1 LIHLSIWKKK
11 TKNNMNKDQLAKDQ
25 LIQCLIDLSTRFGEL
40 GDKHTQ
46 SMLLVMAGAVKVN
59 SQEMLALWLGEYAK
73 LRIAL
78 MDMDENTP

>member
-1 LIHLSIWKKK
+1 MNED
-11 TKNNMNKDQLAKDQ
+11 TKNQLV
-25 LIQCLIDLSTRFGEL
+25 QCLIDLSNRFGEL

-78 MDMDENTP
+78 MDMGMDEDIS